1 MVTEARRC
9 EVDRCNKFALS
20 IKKSNSHHRW
30 THSCERKTSEDSVCR
45 HSKQTY
51 TVWQCKPHYY
61 DSIRSEPMPK
71 FMKKLMDL

>member
-1 MVTEARRC
+1 MVIKARRC

-20 IKKSNSHHRW
+20 IKNG
-30 THSCERKTSEDSVCR
+30 
-45 HSKQTY
+45 